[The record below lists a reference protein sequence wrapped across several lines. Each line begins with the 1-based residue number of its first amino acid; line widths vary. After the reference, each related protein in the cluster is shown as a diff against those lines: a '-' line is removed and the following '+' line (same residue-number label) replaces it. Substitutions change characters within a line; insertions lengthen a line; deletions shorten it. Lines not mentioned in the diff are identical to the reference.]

1 MNFYKGRAMKKIS
14 LIGCGRWG
22 TFLGWYAGNYAGFD
36 QVDMYDI
43 PTSPNFIELRDTR
56 KNAYLKLSDNMVLHE
71 DVAEVLQNDIV
82 IISIGCQHLRS
93 LARQL
98 NGYDL
103 SGKTFLLAMKGL
115 EEPSA
120 KTLQQVFQEEI
131 KQDIHVAIIVGPGHV
146 QDYMKGVPSCAVID
160 SYEPETKDRLI
171 KLLSSNLIRFYY
183 GTDMVGNQIGAALKN
198 VVGIAAGIL
207 DGLEWYGL
215 KGALMARAP
224 IEVGRFIKHFG
235 GNPQNAYGLAH
246 LGDYEAT
253 LFSPH
258 SHNRKFGEMFA
269 KGENFG
275 KLAEG
280 VATLKAVKLIA
291 DEQGIDMPIC
301 QALYNAVYE
310 KADIKEVLKSMFE
323 RDLKSEFD
331 IIC

>member
-1 MNFYKGRAMKKIS
+1 MSNIS

-22 TFLGWYAGNYAGFD
+22 TFLGWYAGNYCGFEK
-36 QVDMYDI
+36 VDMYDI
-43 PTSPNFIELRDTR
+43 PTSPNFVELKETR
-56 KNAYLKLSDNMVLHE
+56 KNAYLKLSDNMFLHE
-71 DVAEVLQNDIV
+71 NIEEVLENDILIV
-82 IISIGCQHLRS
+82 SIGCQHLRS
-93 LARQL
+93 LAKQL
-98 NGYDL
+98 NNYDL
-103 SGKTFLLAMKGL
+103 NGKTFLLAMKGL

-131 KQDIHVAIIVGPGHV
+131 KQDIHVAILAGPGHV

-160 SYEPETKDRLI
+160 SYDAETKDRLI
-171 KLLSSNLIRFYY
+171 KLFSSELIRFYY
-183 GTDMVGNQIGAALKN
+183 GTDMIGNQIGAALKN
-198 VVGIAAGIL
+198 VIGIAAGIL

-253 LFSPH
+253 LFSKH
-258 SHNRKFGEMFA
+258 SHNRTFGEKFA
-269 KGENFG
+269 RGEDFG

-280 VATLKAVKLIA
+280 VATLKAVKIIA
-291 DEQGIDMPIC
+291 DEQNVDMPIC
-301 QALYNAVYE
+301 QALYKVVYE
-310 KADIKEVLKSMFE
+310 KADIKTVLKSMFE

-331 IIC
+331 NIC

>member
-1 MNFYKGRAMKKIS
+1 MANIS

-22 TFLGWYAGNYAGFD
+22 TFLGWYAGNYCGFD
-36 QVDMYDI
+36 KVEMYDI
-43 PTSPNFIELRDTR
+43 PTSPNFIELKQTR
-56 KNAYLKLSDNMVLHE
+56 KNPYLTLSDNMELHE
-71 DVAEVLQNDIV
+71 DVAEVLHNDITIV
-82 IISIGCQHLRS
+82 SIGCQHLRS

-98 NGYDL
+98 NNYDL
-103 SGKTFLLAMKGL
+103 NGKTFLLAMKGL

-131 KQDIHVAIIVGPGHV
+131 KQDIHVAILAGPGHV
-146 QDYMKGVPSCAVID
+146 QDYMKKVPSCAVID
-160 SYEPETKDRLI
+160 SYEPETKDKLI
-171 KLLSSNLIRFYY
+171 KTLSSDLIRFYY
-183 GTDMVGNQIGAALKN
+183 GTDMIGNQIGAALKN

-253 LFSPH
+253 LFSQH
-258 SHNRKFGEMFA
+258 SHNRKFGELFA
-269 KGENFG
+269 RGEDFG

-280 VATLKAVKLIA
+280 VATLKAVKIIA
-291 DEQGIDMPIC
+291 DKQGIDMPIC
-301 QALYNAVYE
+301 QALYAVVYE
-310 KADIKEVLKSMFE
+310 NADIKQTLKSMFE
-323 RDLKSEFD
+323 RGLKKEFD
-331 IIC
+331 PADNIC